1 MPHGFRCTQPY
12 STYSLIRIMDSIVI
26 LFISG
31 LLGLFVGMQK
41 KPLFSIIIASLGLI
55 GAGVAAYFKG
65 SYVSPFAS
73 YAQYIPTQS
82 LVIILLCAV
91 TLLAMLG
98 GYKRYKSDDEHTGD
112 YFALILFSVCGAI
125 IMAQPNDLMLFFIG
139 LEILSIPIYVLVGI
153 EKGSSRSAEAA
164 VKYFFT
170 GSFASAIILF
180 GIALIYG
187 APSQYHADGSFDITK
202 IIELFHVYGIWQ
214 SPMAIIGSLFLLAG
228 FTFKIGA
235 VPFHFW
241 GPDVYDGASNSVLMY
256 MSTVVKIAGIYALV
270 NVFGQVF
277 RDSYALWIDLICIII
292 VLSMFYGYIT
302 AWKQTS
308 FRRLIAYSS
317 IANAGLM
324 LFALA
329 DIHNSNIFL
338 FVTAYAVATIALVVV
353 NFAVNDDTDSLANW
367 EGIAWRNPVIGV
379 ALVMALFSL
388 AGIPPFAGFFG
399 KFSLLWSAAPHVPYT
414 AILALI
420 ASVIGAFVYL
430 RLMISALKKPKV
442 TMPIHLSFEQVL
454 VLVLTSL
461 TTLGALYFI

>member
-1 MPHGFRCTQPY
+1 
-12 STYSLIRIMDSIVI
+12 MDSIVI

-73 YAQYIPTQS
+73 YAAFIPTQG

-91 TLLAMLG
+91 TLLAILG
-98 GYKRYKSDDEHTGD
+98 AYKRFKNEDEHTGD
-112 YFALILFSVCGAI
+112 YFALILFSLCGAI

-170 GSFASAIILF
+170 GSFASAILLF
-180 GIALIYG
+180 GIALLYG
-187 APSQYHADGSFDITK
+187 ATGSFQ
-202 IIELFHVYGIWQ
+202 IIEIQSNLAIGIWQ

-241 GPDVYDGASNSVLMY
+241 GPDVYDGASNAVLMY
-256 MSTVVKIAGIYALV
+256 MSTVVKIAGIYAII

-277 RDSYALWIDLICIII
+277 RDSYAFWIDLICIII

-338 FVTAYAVATIALVVV
+338 FVTAYALSTIAMVVV
-353 NFAVNDDTDSLANW
+353 NAAVNDQTDSLANW
-367 EGIAWRNPVIGV
+367 EGIAWRNPLVGV
-379 ALVMALFSL
+379 ALVLALFSL
-388 AGIPPFAGFFG
+388 AGIPPLAGFFG
-399 KFSLLWSAAPHVPYT
+399 KFSLIWSAAPHVPYT

-420 ASVIGAFVYL
+420 ASVIGAFIYL

-442 TMPIHLSFEQVL
+442 MLPIHLPFEQVL
-454 VLVLTSL
+454 VLVLTTL
-461 TTLGALYFI
+461 ATLGALYFI

>member
-1 MPHGFRCTQPY
+1 
-12 STYSLIRIMDSIVI
+12 MDSIVI

-31 LLGLFVGMQK
+31 LIGLFAGMQK
-41 KPLFSIIIASLGLI
+41 KPLLSIIIASLGLI
-55 GAGVAAYFKG
+55 SAGVAAYFKG
-65 SYVSPFAS
+65 SYLSPLATYS
-73 YAQYIPTQS
+73 PYVPTQG
-82 LVIILLCAV
+82 LVIILLCGV
-91 TLLAMLG
+91 TLLALLG

-112 YFALILFSVCGAI
+112 YLALILFSLCGAI
-125 IMAQPNDLMLFFIG
+125 IMAQPHDLMLFFIG

-180 GIALIYG
+180 GIALLYG
-187 APSQYHADGSFDITK
+187 ATGSFQLTEIQSNLA
-202 IIELFHVYGIWQ
+202 IGIWQ

-228 FTFKIGA
+228 FIFKIGA

-241 GPDVYDGASNSVLMY
+241 GPDVYDGASNAVLMY

-277 RDSYALWIDLICIII
+277 RDSYGFWIDLVCLII
-292 VLSMFYGYIT
+292 VISMFYGYIT

-329 DIHNSNIFL
+329 DTYNSNIFL
-338 FVTAYAVATIALVVV
+338 FVTAYALSTIALVVI
-353 NFAVNDDTDSLANW
+353 NSIVNDQTDSLANW
-367 EGIAWRNPVIGV
+367 EGIAWRHPMIGV
-379 ALVMALFSL
+379 ALVFGLFSL

-399 KFSLLWSAAPHVPYT
+399 KFSLLWAAAPHVPYT
-414 AILALI
+414 AMLALI

-430 RLMISALKKPKV
+430 RLMISALKKPTV
-442 TMPIHLSFEQVL
+442 IIRFQLSLEQVI
-454 VLVLTSL
+454 VLAIVTIA
-461 TTLGALYFI
+461 TIGALYII